1 MDKIVDFSII
11 LTIIYI
17 MRMIQKLKALEKA
30 IVFLRW
36 ATDAEFGRIKY
47 VGEDFIEF
55 EVLDPE
61 TMEFKE
67 AFLINAQLILEVMIS
82 GYELSRLVAQVAAG
96 LTPDVDLDIE
106 Q

>member
-1 MDKIVDFSII
+1 MAII
-11 LTIIYI
+11 FI

-67 AFLINAQLILEVMIS
+67 SFLINSQLILEVMIS
-82 GYELSRLVAQVAAG
+82 GYELSKLVAEVSVNLATG
-96 LTPDVDLDIE
+96 TDLDIE
-106 Q
+106 